1 MLMAIVTSIDSET
14 AFCICFMIKQ
24 RRLHKFAT
32 AFNPS
37 IIIFLTPTIDK
48 EPIFF
53 AFDDRQ

>member
-1 MLMAIVTSIDSET
+1 MAIVTSIDSET